1 MPRLCSSLILIAMVL
16 QAQTQGAGTVQASGT
31 ATISVA
37 PDQAQLTAGVIT
49 QAATAQDAAQQNAT
63 QTAAMLAAIKSV
75 LGTNG
80 TVQTVGYSVMPRYS
94 NSQPPSVIGY
104 TASNTVQVTTI
115 NLNLVGPLID
125 AANAAGANN
134 VSGISFSLQDPD
146 PVLQQALGKA
156 SKQALAHAGAI
167 AQGLG
172 AKTGAVVSAQ
182 EGARVTPV
190 FGDAGPTAAA
200 TPVQTGTV
208 SVSATVTVTVQL
220 LQ

>member
-1 MPRLCSSLILIAMVL
+1 MPRLCSLLILIAMVL

-75 LGTNG
+75 LGSNG
-80 TVQTVGYSVMPRYS
+80 TVQTVGYSVTPRYS

-125 AANAAGANN
+125 AANGAGANN

-156 SKQALAHAGAI
+156 SKQALGHAGAI